1 MWQVK
6 EGLANLV
13 AIYKSKSDNMQQRR
27 EDDRTGRAGPRQQV
41 RVPLRDRRKPP
52 SLAGGLK

>member
-13 AIYKSKSDNMQQRR
+13 AIYKLDSMQQHR
-27 EDDRTGRAGPRQQV
+27 EDGRTGLAGPRRKVQ
-41 RVPLRDRRKPP
+41 VPLRDRQRPP
-52 SLAGGLK
+52 SLAECLK